1 MDVGMT
7 ALAVA
12 SLTSVALGLVLCLFF
27 CVFRFGIK
35 LFLPMQ
41 SRKWMREVW
50 TFFKVVFSS
59 VAILLFLYAT
69 NRGVFRW
76 FLTAGVIAA
85 CLLTDRLLGR
95 RLSRAG
101 DGVSARVRRVALRC
115 LAWITAPFR
124 KIGRIIAG
132 AVVAALRKLGLRVAA
147 VYDKLMTKHYDRKRR
162 SRLISTAREDLAGL
176 LGGIN

>member
-50 TFFKVVFSS
+50 TFFKVVFSF

-101 DGVSARVRRVALRC
+101 DGVTARVRRSPAST
-115 LAWITAPFR
+115 I
-124 KIGRIIAG
+124 
-132 AVVAALRKLGLRVAA
+132 
-147 VYDKLMTKHYDRKRR
+147 RR
-162 SRLISTAREDLAGL
+162 SWSSWTSTGSENILSCQMAAKRPLVSQRYQGAFL
-176 LGGIN
+176 FYFYFKVFRT